1 MSCTA
6 LPYSSVT
13 YPGRRVLGLL
23 NMHYLVF
30 GITTITITSMVN
42 AGPIPEHRTI
52 NVSCIT
58 NAQFYEYPL
67 NITDDAEEIK
77 FYPYNE
83 TTMSVGSSPIGD
95 ERNMTLSVNISIFRT
110 WKYKNLVM
118 KYRTRDVSIALPP
131 PPDDNFTVIIPVH
144 MVNKLFNLVF
154 AFHSKEKGL
163 AQDITLVLKTV
174 GKCADNN
181 ETTTGQVKPLITPYW
196 IWILVGFIA
205 LFLVC
210 VLLYIWSK
218 KWRKTHQNCLH
229 GPWSP
234 GEQVSDSDRE
244 LEDPS
249 TQGLINNKISEGTN
263 QIGNGH
269 PLDVKGASHNMWRWL
284 RGDLGGANGLKRQND
299 NGSVSINMTSRDATL
314 VANDNSDRNG
324 FSRHSLTRQ

>member
-234 GEQVSDSDRE
+234 GEQV
-244 LEDPS
+244 
-249 TQGLINNKISEGTN
+249 
-263 QIGNGH
+263 
-269 PLDVKGASHNMWRWL
+269 
-284 RGDLGGANGLKRQND
+284 
-299 NGSVSINMTSRDATL
+299 VSINMTSRDATL

>member
-118 KYRTRDVSIALPP
+118 KYRTRD
-131 PPDDNFTVIIPVH
+131 
-144 MVNKLFNLVF
+144 
-154 AFHSKEKGL
+154 EKGL

>member
-234 GEQVSDSDRE
+234 GEQV
-244 LEDPS
+244 
-249 TQGLINNKISEGTN
+249 
-263 QIGNGH
+263 
-269 PLDVKGASHNMWRWL
+269 WL

>member
-118 KYRTRDVSIALPP
+118 KYRTRD
-131 PPDDNFTVIIPVH
+131 
-144 MVNKLFNLVF
+144 
-154 AFHSKEKGL
+154 EKGL

-210 VLLYIWSK
+210 VLLYICRCYILCRSK